1 MGRPLEDLADK
12 ETYVRTLLLQIFVG
26 HFRLDLLLLWLID
39 NAGLKCYIWLCL
51 DLVLELILLFRQC
64 WSFFDASKFCS
75 TSWLLVNVIV
85 GWTLV
90 CSSWP
95 IKWKEER
102 QLNGSAIGPIFC
114 FFLMSF
120 MYRVIG
126 TLIFVNSYL
135 VKSQTVCNVRKF
147 HITFSEKLTEK
158 RIGGNIWC
166 KWWLTLSTVFH
177 NVSFLS

>member
-26 HFRLDLLLLWLID
+26 HFRLDLLLLWWID

-51 DLVLELILLFRQC
+51 DLVLELILLFLQC
-64 WSFFDASKFCS
+64 WSFFDGSKFCS
-75 TSWLLVNVIV
+75 TSWLLVDVIV

-120 MYRVIG
+120 LYRVIG

-135 VKSQTVCNVRKF
+135 VKSRTVCNVRKF
-147 HITFSEKLTEK
+147 HLQRETYWKTYWREHL
-158 RIGGNIWC
+158 
-166 KWWLTLSTVFH
+166 V
-177 NVSFLS
+177 